1 MKTIPYSINE
11 ANGKPVMSLAW
22 NGDQNDEY
30 QPLVIISENSQTT
43 FSIEEEDNE

>member
-22 NGDQNDEY
+22 NEEY
-30 QPLVIISENSQTT
+30 NPECEPLTVIAEPRQTT